1 VFSVVLTFSV
11 DFLGGNAAVPLID
24 LIAMGQRL
32 SLSTVQVVWQSLWWS
47 KSVVKVLLEWV
58 INLTV
63 CRSLSKDF

>member
-1 VFSVVLTFSV
+1 VSSVVLTFSV
-11 DFLGGNAAVPLID
+11 DFLEGNAAVPLID

-47 KSVVKVLLEWV
+47 KCVVKVLLEWV

-63 CRSLSKDF
+63 CSSLSKDF